1 MKGCIQ
7 MKLVIIEPLGVAQE
21 KLLSHATQVLGNE
34 LEIVYYDTRTTDT
47 AELINRGKDA
57 DIIAVSN
64 LPLCKE
70 VIDGC
75 LNLKM
80 LAVAFTGVDH
90 IALDAC
96 KTRNITVCNCSG
108 YSNAAVSDLVFGMI
122 VALYRNLIPCN
133 EVVRQGGTKDGLV
146 GFELEGKKFGIVGTG
161 AIGMRVAKIAV
172 AFGCE
177 VYAYSRTEKEVPGIT
192 YTDLDTLLKT
202 CDIVSLHVPL
212 TPDTTHLINA
222 DRLALMQPHAL
233 LINTARGPVVDS
245 HALAHALH
253 TKQIAGAGID
263 VFEIEPPLAK
273 DHPLFTTPNTI
284 VTPHIAFA
292 TVEALEKRALIML
305 DNIKNYLSA
314 TPTNVIS

>member
-1 MKGCIQ
+1 
-7 MKLVIIEPLGVAQE
+7 MKLVIIEPLGVAKE
-21 KLLSHATQVLGNE
+21 KLLSLTSQTLGNE
-34 LEIVYYDTRTTDT
+34 IEIVYYDTRTTDPD
-47 AELINRGKDA
+47 ELIKRGEDA

-64 LPLCKE
+64 LPLSKE
-70 VIDGC
+70 VILGC
-75 LNLKM
+75 KKLKM

-96 KTRNITVCNCSG
+96 KARDITVCNCSG
-108 YSNAAVSDLVFGMI
+108 YSNAAVCDLVFGMI
-122 VALYRNLIPCN
+122 ISLYRNLIPCN

-146 GFELEGKKFGIVGTG
+146 GFELEGKKIGIIGTG
-161 AIGMRVAKIAV
+161 AIGMRVAKVAL

-177 VYAYSRTEKEVPGIT
+177 VYAYSRTVKEVPGIT

-222 DRLALMQPHAL
+222 DKLALMQPHAL

-245 HALAHALH
+245 KALAHALNH
-253 TKQIAGAGID
+253 HEIGGAGID
-263 VFEIEPPLAK
+263 VFEVEPPLAT
-273 DHPLFTTPNTI
+273 DHPLFATPNTI

-292 TVEALEKRALIML
+292 TVEALEKRAVIML
-305 DNIKNYLSA
+305 DNIQNYLDG
-314 TPTNVIS
+314 TPTNVIA

>member
-1 MKGCIQ
+1 
-7 MKLVIIEPLGVAQE
+7 MKLVIIEPLGVAKE
-21 KLLSHATQVLGNE
+21 KLLALTSQILGNE
-34 LEIVYYDTRTTDT
+34 IEIVYYDTRTTNT
-47 AELINRGKDA
+47 AELIARGQDA

-64 LPLCKE
+64 LPLSKE

-75 LNLKM
+75 QNLKM

-90 IALDAC
+90 IAIDAC
-96 KTRNITVCNCSG
+96 KARNITVCNCSG

-122 VALYRNLIPCN
+122 VALYRNIIPCN
-133 EVVRQGGTKDGLV
+133 EVVREGGTKDGLV

-161 AIGMRVAKIAV
+161 AIGMRVAKIAL

-177 VYAYSRTEKEVPGIT
+177 VYAYSRTVKELPGIT

-212 TPDTTHLINA
+212 TQATTHLINE
-222 DRLALMQPHAL
+222 DKLALMQPHAL

-245 HALAHALH
+245 HALAHALNNH
-253 TKQIAGAGID
+253 QIAGAGID
-263 VFEIEPPLAK
+263 VFEIEPPLAT

-292 TVEALEKRALIML
+292 TVEALEKRAVIML
-305 DNIKNYLSA
+305 DNIKNYLSG